1 MEKLLFFITLEAT
14 IRFHHV
20 PMPLFC
26 SLGEYNILLLKY
38 EVFKVGSFIPLL
50 HKEIS

>member
-14 IRFHHV
+14 IRFHNV
-20 PMPLFC
+20 LKPLFC
-26 SLGEYNILLLKY
+26 SLGEYYILLLNY
-38 EVFKVGSFIPLL
+38 EVLKVGSFLPLV